1 MREFPWVVADSTV
14 SKNSSWCQPAG
25 NSFRIIGVDHK
36 LGHYTGYR
44 ILFIANYRNNN
55 INFLPLKF
63 HHKMADVMIKPELSL
78 QVVST
83 LMFSASAFGKGND
96 IGFHIEFC
104 IIGKI
109 LAG

>member
-1 MREFPWVVADSTV
+1 
-14 SKNSSWCQPAG
+14 
-25 NSFRIIGVDHK
+25 
-36 LGHYTGYR
+36 
-44 ILFIANYRNNN
+44 
-55 INFLPLKF
+55 
-63 HHKMADVMIKPELSL
+63 MADVMIKPELSL